1 MKNLAVIPVRSGSK
15 RLPKKNYKSFNSRN
29 LAEIARDKCLNSG
42 IFDKVIIT
50 SDDPI
55 FEELVN
61 SNKVEFLQRTETLAG
76 DDATTDMVVD
86 FLFEEFP
93 SCESVLW
100 VNSVSPLQS
109 IEDIK
114 NCGTRLNNPD
124 VDCVMAVNTL
134 YQHCCIANEPLNFN
148 PNNSFEKTQDLKP
161 VQRYIYSCMG
171 WKRATYVKYRSDGFK
186 GLFPG
191 KMALV
196 EVSVLAGMLIKYEE
210 DFILCSKIEQS
221 MGIVPKVKKLL
232 VKNGTNY
239 KQNET
244 SSNLNTIN
252 YNRDVIRFASF

>member
-1 MKNLAVIPVRSGSK
+1 MNKIAVIPVRSGSK
-15 RLPKKNYKSFNSRN
+15 RLPKKNYKSFNSRT

-50 SDDPI
+50 SDDPV
-55 FEELVN
+55 FKELIN
-61 SNKVEFLQRTETLAG
+61 CNEVEFLQRTENLAG

-114 NCGTRLNNPD
+114 NCGNSLNNPD

-171 WKRATYVKYRSDGFK
+171 WKRATYVNYRSEGFK

-210 DFILCSKIEQS
+210 DFILCSKIEES
-221 MGIVPKVKKLL
+221 MGLVPKVKKLS

-239 KQNET
+239 KQNDT
-244 SSNLNTIN
+244 SLNLNVIN
-252 YNRDVIRFASF
+252 F

>member
-1 MKNLAVIPVRSGSK
+1 MNKIAVIPVRSGSK
-15 RLPKKNYKSFNSRN
+15 RLPKKNYKSFNSRT

-50 SDDPI
+50 SDDPV

-61 SNKVEFLQRTETLAG
+61 SNEVEFLQRTENLAG

-109 IEDIK
+109 IEDIR
-114 NCGTRLNNPD
+114 NCGTHLNNPD

-161 VQRYIYSCMG
+161 IQRYIYSCMG
-171 WKRATYVKYRSDGFK
+171 WKRATYVNYRSEGFK

-210 DFILCSKIEQS
+210 DFILCSKIEES
-221 MGIVPKVKKLL
+221 MGLVSKVKKLS
-232 VKNGTNY
+232 VKNGINY
-239 KQNET
+239 KQNDT
-244 SSNLNTIN
+244 SLNLNVIN
-252 YNRDVIRFASF
+252 F

>member
-1 MKNLAVIPVRSGSK
+1 MNKIAVIPVRSGSK
-15 RLPKKNYKSFNSRN
+15 RLPKKNYKSFNSRT

-42 IFDKVIIT
+42 IFDKVVIT
-50 SDDPI
+50 SDDPV

-61 SNKVEFLQRTETLAG
+61 SNEVQFLKRTENLAG
-76 DDATTDMVVD
+76 DDASTDMVVD
-86 FLFEEFP
+86 FFFEEFP

-114 NCGTRLNNPD
+114 NCGNRLNNPD
-124 VDCVMAVNTL
+124 VDCVMGVNTL
-134 YQHCCIANEPLNFN
+134 YQHCCISNEPLNFN

-161 VQRYIYSCMG
+161 IQRYVYSCMG
-171 WKRATYVKYRSDGFK
+171 WKRATYIKYRSEGFK

-210 DFILCSKIEQS
+210 DFILCSKIEQA
-221 MGIVPKVKKLL
+221 MELVPKVKERS
-232 VKNGTNY
+232 VKNFTNY
-239 KQNET
+239 KQNDI
-244 SSNLNTIN
+244 SSNLHRIN
-252 YNRDVIRFASF
+252 L